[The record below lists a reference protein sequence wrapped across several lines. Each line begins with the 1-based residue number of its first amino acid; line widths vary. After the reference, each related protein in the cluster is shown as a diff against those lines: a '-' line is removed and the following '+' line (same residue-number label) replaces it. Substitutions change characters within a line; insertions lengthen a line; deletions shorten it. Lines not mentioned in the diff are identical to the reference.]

1 MDIRCVARVFNRS
14 ENPSL
19 CFVADEARLID
30 DMRDGGRGHARELG
44 YVFDPHATHR
54 GRFPPQRT
62 GHAESVEMTLR
73 LRFHCF
79 RPNRPALPCHFLHFY
94 CTPLGFTRL
103 SSSEIQALKVT
114 EGIVYLLL

>member
-30 DMRDGGRGHARELG
+30 DVRDGGRGHARELG

-54 GRFPPQRT
+54 GRFPPQRA
-62 GHAESVEMTLR
+62 GHAESVEMMMMMR
-73 LRFHCF
+73 LRFRCF
-79 RPNRPALPCHFLHFY
+79 RPNRPALPCHFLISIVL
-94 CTPLGFTRL
+94 PLDLHASRL
-103 SSSEIQALKVT
+103 W
-114 EGIVYLLL
+114 